1 MATIKTPLGG
11 DVSQFIAPWSWFVRQ
26 AGQLGLI
33 NVSFGHTPAP
43 DVEAQVL
50 EDVGSYGRQLGR
62 LADAVEVL
70 IATLDRNSLSPEQQV
85 AISAFET
92 QLKEVRGVKA
102 AAGRGAQPSL
112 LKPVPRLRRA
122 ATKANPDGG

>member
-1 MATIKTPLGG
+1 MAIMTLPLGG

-26 AGQLGLI
+26 AGQLGLVNI
-33 NVSFGHTPAP
+33 SIGSTPAP

-50 EDVGSYGRQLGR
+50 EDVGSYRRQIGR

-70 IATLDRNSLSPEQQV
+70 VATLDRNHLSPEQQA

-92 QLKEVRGVKA
+92 QLKAVRNVKT
-102 AAGRGAQPSL
+102 AAGRGPQASL
-112 LKPVPRLRRA
+112 LSPVPRLRSA
-122 ATKANPDGG
+122 AVKG